1 MCNMQN
7 ICMKLALEIHDENS
21 KTSENT
27 SELSEDSKNFDDSE
41 DSSRNIPE
49 LSEDSKNF
57 NESID
62 LKNYN
67 NSEDTFKN
75 IQELSEDLSPFV
87 PFRQNFEITRNNIF
101 GFP

>member
-21 KTSENT
+21 KTSENVSELSEDSKNFVDSEDVSKNV

-41 DSSRNIPE
+41 D
-49 LSEDSKNF
+49 
-57 NESID
+57 
-62 LKNYN
+62 
-67 NSEDTFKN
+67 
-75 IQELSEDLSPFV
+75 LSPFV
-87 PFRQNFEITRNNIF
+87 PFRQNFEVNRNNVF

>member
-27 SELSEDSKNFDDSE
+27 SELSEDSQNVSELSE
-41 DSSRNIPE
+41 DSQNVSE

-57 NESID
+57 VD
-62 LKNYN
+62 
-67 NSEDTFKN
+67 
-75 IQELSEDLSPFV
+75 SEDLSPFV
-87 PFRQNFEITRNNIF
+87 PFRQDFEVNINNIF